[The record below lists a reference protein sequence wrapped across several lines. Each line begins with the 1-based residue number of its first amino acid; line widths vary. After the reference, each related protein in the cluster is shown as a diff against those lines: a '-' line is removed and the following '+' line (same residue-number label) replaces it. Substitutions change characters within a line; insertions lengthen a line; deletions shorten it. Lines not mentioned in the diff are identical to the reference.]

1 MTTVA
6 LIGGDGAGKTTIARH
21 LTTCDD
27 LNARYLYMGISA
39 QSGDRLLPTSRL
51 ILWAK
56 RRAYRR
62 RVVDRTGASPT
73 SSRIPADQYEY
84 STKDRHA
91 LWVTARL
98 VNRFAEAWYRQLVS
112 MAYQARGYVVV
123 YDRHLLFDTGV
134 LDPGRQQG
142 RLTSE
147 KIYHWL
153 MRSFFPRPDAVL
165 FLDTPGVVLH
175 ARKGESSPEH
185 LDAEAQMYVAQA
197 GAVDRF
203 IRIDASQPLED
214 VTRQATEIVRALTS
228 GG

>member
-1 MTTVA
+1 MTAVA

-51 ILWAK
+51 IMWAK

-62 RVVDRTGASPT
+62 RVVNRTGVSPT
-73 SSRIPADQYEY
+73 SSRIPAEQYEY
-84 STKDRHA
+84 STMDRHA

-112 MAYQARGYVVV
+112 MAYQVRGYVVV

-134 LDPGRQQG
+134 LDPGRQRG

-147 KIYHWL
+147 RIYHWL

-185 LDAEAQMYVAQA
+185 LDAETRMYVAQA

-214 VTRQATEIVRALTS
+214 VTRQATEIVRALT
-228 GG
+228 